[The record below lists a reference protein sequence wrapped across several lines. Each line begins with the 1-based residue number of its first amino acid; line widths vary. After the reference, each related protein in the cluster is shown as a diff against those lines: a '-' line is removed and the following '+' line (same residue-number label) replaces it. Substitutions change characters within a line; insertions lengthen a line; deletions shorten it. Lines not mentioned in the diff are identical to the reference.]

1 MAGMVPPLETPRFAL
16 EPRTLADVEACVA
29 MDSDIEVRRYI
40 TPAFRD
46 HFDADTYRAT
56 LAERIGRDAGPGLG
70 AWTIRPS
77 ADRATFLGMV
87 LLIPVAMTGPEVEIG
102 WRLPRSSWGQGMA
115 TEAATRV
122 LRHAFETLALAE
134 VIALIHPEN
143 RRSNAVGQRLGF
155 LASGRMSAYGT
166 EFDRYRLTQ
175 TAWSRGIGDRGNGSG
190 RC

>member
-1 MAGMVPPLETPRFAL
+1 MISGMLPSLETPRFAL

-40 TPAFRD
+40 TPTFRD
-46 HFDADTYRAT
+46 HFDADTYRVA
-56 LAERIGRDAGPGLG
+56 LAERIGRGAGPGLG
-70 AWTIRPS
+70 TWTIRPRT
-77 ADRATFLGMV
+77 DRASFLGMV
-87 LLIPVAMTGPEVEIG
+87 LLIPVALTGPDIEIG

-122 LRHAFETLALAE
+122 LRYAFETLALAE
-134 VIALIHPEN
+134 VIALIDPEN
-143 RRSNAVGQRLGF
+143 RRSIRVGQRLGF

-175 TAWSRGIGDRGNGSG
+175 AAWGGGIGAG
-190 RC
+190 RA